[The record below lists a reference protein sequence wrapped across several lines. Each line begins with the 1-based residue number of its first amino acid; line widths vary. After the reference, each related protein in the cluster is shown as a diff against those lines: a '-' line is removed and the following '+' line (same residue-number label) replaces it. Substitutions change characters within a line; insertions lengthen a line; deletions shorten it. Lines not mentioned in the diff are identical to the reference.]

1 MAKGKWIP
9 AVVCK
14 HSPWGIVGFGGWR
27 SAALNNSRR
36 GPLHD
41 DEAARASYTVGQAV

>member
-1 MAKGKWIP
+1 MCKWQ
-9 AVVCK
+9 
-14 HSPWGIVGFGGWR
+14 SWGIVGFGGWR